1 MQQGEI
7 WRVNLNPST
16 GSEQAG
22 IRPVVIISGN
32 LLNVHLN
39 VVIACPLSTKIKT
52 YKGNVVLQPS
62 TNNQLKEPSEILSFH
77 IRSISKVRFLE
88 KIGSIEKHELEAI
101 KNCLNDLMRY

>member
-7 WRVNLNPST
+7 WWVNLNPST

-32 LLNVHLN
+32 LLNAHLN
-39 VVIACPLSTKIKT
+39 VVIACPLTTKIKN

-88 KIGSIEKHELEAI
+88 KIGSIEKDELEAI

>member
-1 MQQGEI
+1 MQQGDI
-7 WRVNLNPST
+7 WWVNLNPST

-22 IRPVVIISGN
+22 IRPVVIISGD
-32 LLNVHLN
+32 LLNTHLN
-39 VVIACPLSTKIKT
+39 VVIACPLTTKIKN

-88 KIGSIEKHELEAI
+88 KIGSIEKDELEAI
-101 KNCLNDLMRY
+101 KNCLNDILRY

>member
-7 WRVNLNPST
+7 WWVNLNPST

-32 LLNVHLN
+32 LLNAHLN
-39 VVIACPLSTKIKT
+39 VVIACPLTTKIKN

-88 KIGSIEKHELEAI
+88 KIGNIEKDELEAI

>member
-7 WRVNLNPST
+7 WWVNLNPST

-32 LLNVHLN
+32 LLNAHLN
-39 VVIACPLSTKIKT
+39 VVIACPLTTKIKN

-62 TNNQLKEPSEILSFH
+62 TNNQLKESSEILSFH

-88 KIGSIEKHELEAI
+88 KIGNIEKDELEAI